1 MTETVQEANTTAG
14 AGLNP
19 SRVFIERPVA
29 TTLLTIAVA
38 IAGIIAFVVLPVS
51 PLPQVDFPTITVAA
65 SLPGASPDI
74 MASSVATPLERQFG
88 HIAGVT
94 EMTSSSSL
102 GTSSV
107 TLQFDL
113 SRDINGAARDVEAG
127 INAARS
133 YLPANLPANPTY
145 RKVNPADSPIM
156 VLGLQSDV
164 YDIPTLYDEAST
176 VIEQRVSQISGVG
189 QVTVVG
195 ASLPAVRVELN
206 PQQLASYGISL
217 PAVQQVIAG
226 QNANTAKGQVS
237 NGSNTVDILVNDQIS
252 KAAAYKPLVVG
263 YHDGSAVRLQ
273 DVAEVVDSQQTIR
286 QAGFLN
292 GKPSVNM
299 LIFRQPGANIITTVD
314 AVKAAIPSLQATVP
328 RGQHIITI
336 LDRTLTIRASVSN
349 IEGTLVISVVL
360 VIFVVFVFLRSLPAT
375 IVPAVAV
382 PVSLIGTCAVMYLC
396 GFSLDN
402 LSLMALAIASG
413 FVVDDAIVVMENI
426 SRHLEEGLSPMQ
438 ASLKGAQEIG
448 FTVFSISISLI
459 AVFIPLLLMGGIIG
473 RLFREFAITLSTAI
487 LVSMVIS
494 LTTTPMI
501 CSRVL
506 RSEREVKHGRLYG
519 WSERVF
525 NALLSGY
532 RKSLTWVLDHPALM
546 LVVFITT
553 VGLNV
558 FLFTRLSQGFFPQQ
572 DTGVMIGG
580 MQGPQDTSFYA
591 MEKAVQQA
599 VKIIKSDPGVQNVM
613 AFTGGQGAA
622 NNGFTFIAL
631 KPLGSG
637 KDERTA
643 SAAEII
649 ARLRGKLAGVKGAQ
663 TFLQP
668 VQDIRIGGRQSN
680 AQYQYT
686 LKAETTAQLL
696 QYGPP
701 LLSALRKAPGI
712 QDANSDQ
719 QNDGLQ
725 ALMTYDRPTAA
736 RLGITPQ
743 LMDST
748 LYDAFG
754 QAEVS
759 TIYSELNQ
767 YYVVMEVAPR
777 FWSTPQG
784 LKDVYIVPKSGGGA
798 VPLNSVMHYAPS
810 TSPLSVNHTG
820 LFPSVT
826 VNFNLAPGV
835 SLSQA
840 TQEISDI
847 EKQLGVPDSVHGQ
860 YAGTLQAYK
869 DSLSSEYFLII
880 AALFAVYIVLGV
892 LYESLVH
899 PITILSTLPSA
910 SLGAFLA
917 LLITKTDLNVM
928 SIIGI
933 VLLIGIVKKNAIMMI
948 DFALNAERVEGMDT
962 RDSIFQASMLRFR
975 PILMTTMAALFGAVP
990 LAIGTGMGSEL
1001 RRPLGISIIGGL
1013 LVSQVLTLYTT
1024 PVIYLFMD
1032 NLRLKVQGDKH
1043 ARLFTATPA
1052 AAR

>member
-1 MTETVQEANTTAG
+1 M
-14 AGLNP
+14 NP
-19 SRVFIERPVA
+19 SRIFIERPVA
-29 TTLLTIAVA
+29 TTLLTVAVA

-51 PLPQVDFPTITVAA
+51 PLPQVDFPTISVGAG
-65 SLPGASPDI
+65 LPGASPDI
-74 MASSVATPLERQFG
+74 MAASVATPLERQFA

-102 GTSSV
+102 GTTSV

-164 YDIPTLYDEAST
+164 YDVPTLYDEAST

-195 ASLPAVRVELN
+195 ASLPAVRIELN
-206 PQQLASYGISL
+206 PNQLASYGISL
-217 PAVQQVIAG
+217 PAVKQVVSG
-226 QNANTAKGQVS
+226 QNSNSAKGQLSV
-237 NGSNTVDILVNDQIS
+237 GDTTADILANDQIS
-252 KAAAYKPLVVG
+252 KAEAYKPLIIG
-263 YHDGSAVRLQ
+263 YHNGGAVRLQ
-273 DVAEVVDSQQTIR
+273 DVADVIDSQQTIR

-328 RGQHIITI
+328 RGEHIITI
-336 LDRTLTIRASVSN
+336 LDRTLTIRASVNN
-349 IEGTLVISVVL
+349 IETTLLISVMLVIL
-360 VIFVVFVFLRSLPAT
+360 VVFLFLRNLPAT
-375 IVPAVAV
+375 LVPAVAV

-426 SRHLEEGLSPMQ
+426 SRHLEEGLEPRQ
-438 ASLKGAQEIG
+438 AALKGAQEIG

-473 RLFREFAITLSTAI
+473 RLFREFAVTLATAI
-487 LVSMVIS
+487 LVSMIIS
-494 LTTTPMI
+494 LTTTPMM

-506 RSEREVKHGRLYG
+506 RAEKDVKHGRIYR

-525 NALLSGY
+525 NKILHGY
-532 RKSLTWVLDHPALM
+532 RDSLTWVLDHPALVLIVFVCT
-546 LVVFITT
+546 LV
-553 VGLNV
+553 LNV
-558 FLFTRLSQGFFPQQ
+558 FLILKVPKGFFPQQ
-572 DTGVMIGG
+572 DTGVMQGG

-591 MEKAVQQA
+591 MRGAVQQA
-599 VKIIKSDPGVQNVM
+599 VRIIKDNPGVQNVM
-613 AFTGGQGAA
+613 AFTGGQGAT
-622 NNGFTFIAL
+622 NGGFAFIAL
-631 KPLGSG
+631 KPLNQR
-637 KDERTA
+637 KD
-643 SAAEII
+643 SAAQII
-649 ARLRGKLAGVKGAQ
+649 DELRPKLARVPGAA

-668 VQDIRIGGRQSN
+668 VQDIRIGGRQAN

-686 LKAETTAQLL
+686 LQAETTDQLQ
-696 QYGPP
+696 QYGPE
-701 LLSALRKAPGI
+701 LLSAIKKAPGF
-712 QDANSDQ
+712 QDASTDQ
-719 QNDGLQ
+719 QNNGLQ
-725 ALMTYDRPTAA
+725 ALLTYDRPTEA

-743 LMDST
+743 LIDST
-748 LYDAFG
+748 LYSAFG
-754 QAEVS
+754 QSEVS
-759 TIYSELNQ
+759 TIYTELNQ
-767 YYVVMEVAPR
+767 YYVVMEVAPKY
-777 FWSTPQG
+777 WQSPEG
-784 LKDVYIVPKSGGGA
+784 LKDTYVIPKSGGGA
-798 VPLNSVMHYAPS
+798 VPLDSILKYSPS
-810 TSPLSVNHTG
+810 TAPLAVNHTG

-826 VNFNLAPGV
+826 VNFNLAQGV

-840 TQEISDI
+840 TKEIEDI
-847 EKQLGVPDSVHGQ
+847 QQKLGVPSSVHGEFS
-860 YAGTLQAYK
+860 GTLEAFQQ
-869 DSLSSEYFLII
+869 SLGSEPYLVATAI
-880 AALFAVYIVLGV
+880 LAVYIVLGI

-899 PITILSTLPSA
+899 PITILSTLPPA
-910 SLGAFLA
+910 SLGAILA

-933 VLLIGIVKKNAIMMI
+933 ILLIGIVKKNAIMMI
-948 DFALNAERVEGMDT
+948 DFALNAERTEGKNT
-962 RDSIFQASMLRFR
+962 RDSIFEASMLRFR

-990 LAIGTGMGSEL
+990 LAVGSGMGSEL

-1013 LVSQVLTLYTT
+1013 LVSQALTLYTT

-1032 NLRLKVQGDKH
+1032 NLRLKIQGDKT

-1052 AAR
+1052 GAH

>member
-1 MTETVQEANTTAG
+1 VTPI
-14 AGLNP
+14 NP

-29 TTLLTIAVA
+29 TTLLTAAVA

-51 PLPQVDFPTITVAA
+51 PLPQVDFPTITVGA

-145 RKVNPADSPIM
+145 RKVNPSDSPIM

-217 PAVQQVIAG
+217 PAVQAVIAG
-226 QNANTAKGQVS
+226 QNADTAKGQVS
-237 NGSNTVDILVNDQIS
+237 NGTSTVDIVVNDQIS

-263 YHDGSAVRLQ
+263 YHDGAAVRLQ
-273 DVAEVVDSQQTIR
+273 DVADVVDSQQTIR

-328 RGQHIITI
+328 TGEHIITI
-336 LDRTLTIRASVSN
+336 LDRTLTIRASVHD
-349 IEGTLVISVVL
+349 IELTLVISVIL
-360 VIFVVFVFLRSLPAT
+360 VIAVVFVFLRNLPAT

-426 SRHLEEGLSPMQ
+426 SRHIEEGLSPMQ
-438 ASLKGAQEIG
+438 ASLQGAQEIG

-501 CSRVL
+501 CSRVMKA
-506 RSEREVKHGRLYG
+506 EKDIKHGRMYQ
-519 WSERVF
+519 WSERGFDAV
-525 NALLSGY
+525 LSGY
-532 RKSLTWVLDHPALM
+532 RRSLTWVLDHPALM
-546 LVVFITT
+546 LGVFLLT
-553 VGLNV
+553 VGLNF
-558 FLFTRLSQGFFPQQ
+558 FLFTRVSTGFFPQQ
-572 DTGVMIGG
+572 DTGVMAGG

-599 VKIIKSDPGVQNVM
+599 VKIIKSDPAVDNVM
-613 AFTGGQGAA
+613 AFTGGQGAT
-622 NNGFTFIAL
+622 NGGFTFISL
-631 KPLGSG
+631 KPLN
-637 KDERTA
+637 ERTE
-643 SAAEII
+643 SAAEVIT
-649 ARLRGKLAGVKGAQ
+649 RLRPELARVQGAQ
-663 TFLQP
+663 TFLQA
-668 VQDIRIGGRQSN
+668 VQDIRIGGRSSS

-686 LKAETTAQLL
+686 LQADTTAELFK
-696 QYGPP
+696 YGPP
-701 LLSALRKAPGI
+701 LLTALRKAPGI

-759 TIYSELNQ
+759 TIDTELNQ
-767 YYVVMEVAPR
+767 YYVVMEVAPKY
-777 FWSTPQG
+777 WSTPEG

-798 VPLNSVMHYAPS
+798 VPLNSVMKYAPS
-810 TSPLSVNHTG
+810 TSPLAVNHTSS
-820 LFPSVT
+820 FPSVT

-835 SLSQA
+835 SLGQA
-840 TQEISDI
+840 TKEITAI
-847 EKQLGVPDSVHGQ
+847 EKQLGVPDTVHGE
-860 YAGTLQAYK
+860 YAGTLAAYEA
-869 DSLSSEYFLII
+869 SLASEKYLII
-880 AALFAVYIVLGV
+880 TAIFAVYIVLGV

-910 SLGAFLA
+910 SLGALLA

-948 DFALNAERVEGMDT
+948 DFALNAERMEGKNT
-962 RDSIFQASMLRFR
+962 RDSIFEASMLRFR

-990 LAIGTGMGSEL
+990 LAVGTGMGSEL

-1032 NLRLKVQGDKH
+1032 NLRLMVKGDKS

-1052 AAR
+1052 EVR

>member
-1 MTETVQEANTTAG
+1 M
-14 AGLNP
+14 NP

-38 IAGIIAFVVLPVS
+38 IAGIISFVVLPVS
-51 PLPQVDFPTITVAA
+51 PLPQVDFPTISVGA

-102 GTSSV
+102 GTTSV

-113 SRDINGAARDVEAG
+113 SRNIDGAARDVEAG
-127 INAARS
+127 INSARA

-145 RKVNPADSPIM
+145 RKINPADSPIM
-156 VLGLQSDV
+156 VLGLQSDI
-164 YDIPTLYDEAST
+164 YDIPTIYDEAST
-176 VIEQRVSQISGVG
+176 VVSQRISQVPGVG
-189 QVTVVG
+189 QVQVVG

-206 PQQLASYGISL
+206 PNQLASYGISL
-217 PAVQQVIAG
+217 PAVQQVISG
-226 QNANTAKGQVS
+226 QNSNLAKGQVS
-237 NGSNTVDILVNDQIS
+237 NGNNTADILANDQIS
-252 KAAAYKPLVVG
+252 KAEAYKPLVVG
-263 YHDGSAVRLQ
+263 YHNGGAVRLQ
-273 DVAEVVDSQQTIR
+273 DVADVIDSQQSIR
-286 QAGFLN
+286 QVGFLN
-292 GKPSVNM
+292 GKPSVLM
-299 LIFRQPGANIITTVD
+299 LVFRQPGANIITTVD
-314 AVKAAIPSLQATVP
+314 AVKAAVPSMQATIP
-328 RGQHIITI
+328 KGEHLITV
-336 LDRTLTIRASVSN
+336 LDRTLTIRSSVNN
-349 IEGTLVISVVL
+349 IEGTLVISVAL
-360 VIFVVFVFLRSLPAT
+360 VILVVFVFLRNIPAT
-375 IVPAVAV
+375 FVPAVAV
-382 PVSLIGTCAVMYLC
+382 PVSLIGTCSVMYLC

-402 LSLMALAIASG
+402 LSLLALAIASG

-426 SRHLEEGLSPMQ
+426 SRHIEDGMTPMKAALQ
-438 ASLKGAQEIG
+438 GASEIG

-494 LTTTPMI
+494 LTTTPMM

-506 RSEREVKHGRLYG
+506 RSEHDAEHGRMYQ

-525 NALLSGY
+525 NKIQNGY
-532 RKSLTWVLDHPALM
+532 RMSLTWVLDHPALM
-546 LVVFITT
+546 LGIFAITFL
-553 VGLNV
+553 LNIV
-558 FLFTRLSQGFFPQQ
+558 LFFMIPKGFFPQQ
-572 DTGVMIGG
+572 DTGVMTGG
-580 MQGPQDTSFYA
+580 MQGPQDTSFFS
-591 MEKAVQQA
+591 MSNAVQQS
-599 VKIIKSDPGVQNVM
+599 VKIIKSDPAVQNVM
-613 AFTGGQGAA
+613 AFTGGAGAA
-622 NNGFTFIAL
+622 NGGFTFIAL
-631 KPLGSG
+631 KTLGNG
-637 KDERTA
+637 KDDRKA
-643 SAAEII
+643 SATEVIN
-649 ARLRGKLAGVKGAQ
+649 RLRPQLARVTGAA

-668 VQDIRIGGRQSN
+668 VQDIRIGGRQSS

-686 LKAETTAQLL
+686 LQAETTAQLL
-696 QYGPP
+696 QYGPA

-712 QDANSDQ
+712 QDANTDQ
-719 QNDGLQ
+719 QNNGLQ
-725 ALMTYDRPTAA
+725 ALLTYDRATAA
-736 RLGITPQ
+736 RLGLTPQ
-743 LMDST
+743 TMDST

-767 YYVVMEVAPR
+767 YYVVMEVAPKY
-777 FWSTPQG
+777 WASPDG
-784 LKDVYIVPKSGGGA
+784 LKDTYLIPKSGGGA
-798 VPLNSVMHYAPS
+798 IPLDSVMHYSPS

-835 SLSQA
+835 SLGQA
-840 TQEISDI
+840 TQEINDI
-847 EKQLGVPDSVHGQ
+847 EQKLGVPSSVHGQ
-860 YAGTLQAYK
+860 YAGTLSAFQA
-869 DSLSSEYFLII
+869 SLSSEKYLVITAI
-880 AALFAVYIVLGV
+880 LAVYIVLGI
-892 LYESLVH
+892 LYESLIH

-917 LLITKTDLNVM
+917 LLLTNTELDVM

-933 VLLIGIVKKNAIMMI
+933 ILLIGIVKKNAIMMI
-948 DFALNAERVEGMDT
+948 DFALNAERNEGKNT
-962 RDSIFQASMLRFR
+962 RDSIFEASMLRFR

-990 LAIGTGMGSEL
+990 LAVGTGMGSEL

-1032 NLRLKVQGDKH
+1032 NLRLKVQGDKN

-1052 AAR
+1052 TAQ

>member
-1 MTETVQEANTTAG
+1 M
-14 AGLNP
+14 NP
-19 SRVFIERPVA
+19 SRIFIERPVA
-29 TTLLTIAVA
+29 TTLLTVAVA

-51 PLPQVDFPTITVAA
+51 PLPQVDFPTISVGAG
-65 SLPGASPDI
+65 LPGASPDI
-74 MASSVATPLERQFG
+74 MAASVATPLERQFA

-102 GTSSV
+102 GTTSV

-164 YDIPTLYDEAST
+164 YDVPTLYDEAST

-195 ASLPAVRVELN
+195 ASLPAVRIELN
-206 PQQLASYGISL
+206 PNQLASYGISL
-217 PAVQQVIAG
+217 PAVKQVVSG
-226 QNANTAKGQVS
+226 QNSNSAKGQLSV
-237 NGSNTVDILVNDQIS
+237 GDTTADILANDQIS
-252 KAAAYKPLVVG
+252 KAEAYKPLIIG
-263 YHDGSAVRLQ
+263 YNNGGAVRLQ
-273 DVAEVVDSQQTIR
+273 DVADVIDSQQTIR

-328 RGQHIITI
+328 RGEHIITI
-336 LDRTLTIRASVSN
+336 LDRTLTIRASVNN
-349 IEGTLVISVVL
+349 IETTLLISVMLVIL
-360 VIFVVFVFLRSLPAT
+360 VVFLFLRNLPAT
-375 IVPAVAV
+375 LVPAVAV

-426 SRHLEEGLSPMQ
+426 SRHLEEGLEPRQ
-438 ASLKGAQEIG
+438 AALKGAQEIG

-473 RLFREFAITLSTAI
+473 RLFREFAVTLATAI
-487 LVSMVIS
+487 LVSMIIS
-494 LTTTPMI
+494 LTTTPMM

-506 RSEREVKHGRLYG
+506 RAEKDVKHGRIYR

-525 NALLSGY
+525 NRILHGY
-532 RKSLTWVLDHPALM
+532 RDSLTWVLDHPALVLIVFVCT
-546 LVVFITT
+546 LV
-553 VGLNV
+553 LNV
-558 FLFTRLSQGFFPQQ
+558 FLILKVPKGFFPQQ
-572 DTGVMIGG
+572 DTGVMQGG

-591 MEKAVQQA
+591 MRGAVQQA
-599 VKIIKSDPGVQNVM
+599 VRIIKDNPGVQNVM
-613 AFTGGQGAA
+613 AFTGGQGAT
-622 NNGFTFIAL
+622 NGGFAFIAL
-631 KPLGSG
+631 KPLNQR
-637 KDERTA
+637 KD
-643 SAAEII
+643 SAAQII
-649 ARLRGKLAGVKGAQ
+649 DELRPKLARVPGAA

-668 VQDIRIGGRQSN
+668 VQDIRIGGRQAN

-686 LKAETTAQLL
+686 LQAETTDQLQ
-696 QYGPP
+696 QYGPE
-701 LLSALRKAPGI
+701 LLSAIKKAPGF
-712 QDANSDQ
+712 QDASTDQ
-719 QNDGLQ
+719 QNNGLQ
-725 ALMTYDRPTAA
+725 ALLTYDRPTEA

-743 LMDST
+743 LIDST
-748 LYDAFG
+748 LYSAFG
-754 QAEVS
+754 QSEVS
-759 TIYSELNQ
+759 TIYTELNQ
-767 YYVVMEVAPR
+767 YYVVMEVAPKY
-777 FWSTPQG
+777 WQSPEG
-784 LKDVYIVPKSGGGA
+784 LKDTYVIPKSGGGA
-798 VPLNSVMHYAPS
+798 VPLDSILKYSPS
-810 TSPLSVNHTG
+810 TAPLAVNHTG

-826 VNFNLAPGV
+826 VNFNLAQGV

-840 TQEISDI
+840 TKEIEDI
-847 EKQLGVPDSVHGQ
+847 QQKLGVPSSVHGEFS
-860 YAGTLQAYK
+860 GTLEAFQQ
-869 DSLSSEYFLII
+869 SLGSEPYLVATAI
-880 AALFAVYIVLGV
+880 LAVYIVLGI

-899 PITILSTLPSA
+899 PITILSTLPPA
-910 SLGAFLA
+910 SLGAILA

-933 VLLIGIVKKNAIMMI
+933 ILLIGIVKKNAIMMI
-948 DFALNAERVEGMDT
+948 DFALNAERTEGKNT
-962 RDSIFQASMLRFR
+962 RDSIFEASMLRFR

-990 LAIGTGMGSEL
+990 LAVGSGMGSEL

-1013 LVSQVLTLYTT
+1013 LVSQALTLYTT

-1032 NLRLKVQGDKH
+1032 NLRLKIQGDKT

-1052 AAR
+1052 GAH